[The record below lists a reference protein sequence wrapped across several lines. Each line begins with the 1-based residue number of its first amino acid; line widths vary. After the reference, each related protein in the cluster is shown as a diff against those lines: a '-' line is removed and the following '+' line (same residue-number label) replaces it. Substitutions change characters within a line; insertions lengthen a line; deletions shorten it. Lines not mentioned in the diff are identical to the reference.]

1 MTNPTTR
8 AASHAM
14 AVESHVRLL
23 AAAPIVAVSEE
34 LTRHVSDLTRLAPS
48 SDATT
53 ALTLYRDKLQ
63 AALMRARQLDLFI
76 SAEAASVV
84 LGKST
89 SMVTH
94 LCRTGALAAKKVGG
108 TWQIDRV
115 ALEGMRARRPL
126 ASVRSTITER
136 AD

>member
-8 AASHAM
+8 AVSHAV
-14 AVESHVRLL
+14 ALESHARLL

-34 LTRHVSDLTRLAPS
+34 LNRHVSDLTRLAPT

-63 AALMRARQLDLFI
+63 AALIRARQLDLFI

-115 ALEGMRARRPL
+115 ALERMRPHRPL
-126 ASVRSTITER
+126 ASAGNTIAQR

>member
-1 MTNPTTR
+1 MTNQATYAVSR
-8 AASHAM
+8 AAPVENHA
-14 AVESHVRLL
+14 RLL

-34 LTRHVSDLTRLAPS
+34 LTRHVSDLTRLAPT

-63 AALMRARQLDLFI
+63 AALIRARQLDLFI

-115 ALEGMRARRPL
+115 ALEGMRVPGRTA
-126 ASVRSTITER
+126 ASRSTIVER